1 MVDSAESAGTDGM
14 AGKVCLVTGG
24 SGGIGFVAARELV
37 RMGAAVTIVGRDR
50 KRGEVAA
57 EAIRAAAVG
66 GRVRFL
72 AADLSDQSQVH
83 TLATTVLADTPRL
96 DVLVNNAGGL
106 FGKRRLSADGLE
118 MTFALNHLNYFL
130 LSHLL
135 LPALQAAAPA
145 RIVNVASAAHKGV
158 TLDFDDL
165 QGEERYDRWLA
176 YKRSKLANIM
186 FTYEMAR
193 RIDGRGVSVNALHP
207 GFVATD
213 IGVRHGFVPGVLWW
227 IGKLSAISPE
237 EGAKTT
243 IYLSSSPEVAQVSGQ
258 YFSRSRPKRS
268 SDASYDRAASERLW
282 DVSVNLSRLDTRQF
296 YPH

>member
-1 MVDSAESAGTDGM
+1 MVETAESAGTLGM
-14 AGKVCLVTGG
+14 AGKVCLITGG

-50 KRGEVAA
+50 RRGEAA
-57 EAIRAAAVG
+57 ADAIRAAAVG
-66 GRVRFL
+66 GQIRFL

-83 TLATTVLADTPRL
+83 ALATRVLADTPRL

-106 FGKRRLSADGLE
+106 FGKRRLSVDGLE

-193 RIDGRGVSVNALHP
+193 RIDGRGISVNALHP

-213 IGVRHGFVPGVLWW
+213 IGVRHGFVPGFLWW

-243 IYLSSSPEVAQVSGQ
+243 IYLASSPDVADASGQ
-258 YFSRSRPKRS
+258 YFSRCKPKQS
-268 SDASYDRAASERLW
+268 SDASYDHAASERLW
-282 DVSVNLSRLDTRQF
+282 DVSVNLSRLDTGLY
-296 YPH
+296 YPL